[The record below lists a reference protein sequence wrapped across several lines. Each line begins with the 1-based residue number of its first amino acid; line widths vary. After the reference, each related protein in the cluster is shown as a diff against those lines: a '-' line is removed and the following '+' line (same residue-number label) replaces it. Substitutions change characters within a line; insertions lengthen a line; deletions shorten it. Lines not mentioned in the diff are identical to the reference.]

1 MKNQTKPFYNC
12 GQSIIVVRF
21 FFLLFFLRKVGKIS
35 QWNVTAEQRQR
46 RRQRRQQ
53 KQRSIGGVLSS
64 MKYRRMQGS
73 KGDRRMG
80 NGWGK
85 IKNQKKSKRKYKNN
99 FINCKSNVI
108 ICWKLTIIS

>member
-21 FFLLFFLRKVGKIS
+21 FFSLFFLRKVGKIS

-80 NGWGK
+80 NGWSK
-85 IKNQKKSKRKYKNN
+85 IKNQKKKVRENTRTTS
-99 FINCKSNVI
+99 
-108 ICWKLTIIS
+108 